1 MASLILENLPP
12 GAAAVLCDNLRL
24 DLQDGKKV
32 PRAVRS
38 VIIPSSG
45 VVQITGLPDS
55 NYSLLFAGAKNAK
68 HSRFSIDVGDRSKFP
83 GFTPSSPD
91 ASGSVSDEEVR
102 EGARR
107 ALIALNEYGLVQR
120 NVPAAMVAA
129 NVPGINSSGLLV
141 PNQVQGS
148 GPNPET
154 LYHTGNKPQ
163 IVDVDGLQQALE
175 DRVTDLELDDAVAA
189 KVDDYLAGK
198 EITTEDLSG
207 QLDGSAMTYTLA
219 KPFVTLKVFLN
230 GLQLREGSGNDFT
243 IALSPPNQAIT
254 FTRPLKPYNS
264 LIVEYTTT

>member
-24 DLQDGKKV
+24 DLQNGRKL

-38 VIIPSSG
+38 VIVPASG

-55 NYSLLFAGAKNAK
+55 NYSLLFAGAANAK

-120 NVPAAMVAA
+120 NVPVAMVAA

-141 PNQVQGS
+141 PNQVQSS
-148 GPNPET
+148 GDTPET
-154 LYHTGNKPQ
+154 MYHTGNKPQ
-163 IVDVDGLQQALE
+163 IVDVDGLQQALD

-198 EITTEDLSG
+198 EITTEDLSD
-207 QLDGSAMTYTLA
+207 QLDGSTTTYSLS
-219 KPFVTLKVFLN
+219 KPFVTLRVLLN
-230 GLQLREGSGNDFT
+230 GLQQQEGSGNDFT
-243 IALSPPNQAIT
+243 VEPSPPNQAIT
-254 FTRPLKPYNS
+254 FSRPLRSYNS
-264 LIVEYTTT
+264 LIVEYTTS